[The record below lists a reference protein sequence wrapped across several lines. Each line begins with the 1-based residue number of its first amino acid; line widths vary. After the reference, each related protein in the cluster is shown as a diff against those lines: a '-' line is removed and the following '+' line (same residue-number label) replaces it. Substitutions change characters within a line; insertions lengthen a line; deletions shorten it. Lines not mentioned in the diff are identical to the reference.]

1 MRILVTGGSGFIG
14 SHLVEKL
21 LSENHEV
28 IVLDNFF
35 TSTIENLNS
44 VRDNSKL
51 EIINGCI
58 LDESLI
64 TFCLKKFRQSESQ

>member
-28 IVLDNFF
+28 TVLDNFI
-35 TSTIENLNS
+35 TGTIENLAS
-44 VRDNSKL
+44 VKDNSKL
-51 EIINGCI
+51 KIINGSI

-64 TFCLKKFRQSESQ
+64 TSSIETGLVLL